1 MTLTVVS
8 NPTSGGE
15 VTCQPYSSDGR
26 YYPSDNVT
34 LTAVAAPGYVFENWT
49 GDVDELENI
58 TQGTIIVHMDRYYS
72 KDVTLIEITA
82 NFVKA
87 GSGGL
92 PTWSWAAIG
101 IAVVLALGTAAFL
114 ISRLARRKP
123 GVTTDS

>member
-8 NPTSGGE
+8 NPTPSGQI
-15 VTCQPYSSDGR
+15 TCEPSSIDGR

-34 LTAVAAPGYVFENWT
+34 LTAVPGHGYVFVNWT
-49 GDVDELENI
+49 GDVSEVEDI
-58 TQGTIIVHMDRYYS
+58 TQSTIIVLMDRYYS
-72 KDVTLIEITA
+72 KDVTLIEMTA

-87 GSGGL
+87 GSSGL

-101 IAVVLALGTAAFL
+101 TAVVLALGTAAFI